1 MSKLPDPLPTTD
13 VARFVADLA
22 REQGVVA
29 VRTRLDEFAEKVT
42 ELSGDEVRL
51 DKTELTLV
59 MLAQKASSPPA
70 WIGGH
75 GTEPNE
81 QNTQQSPG
89 FGCKT
94 VWHLSHS

>member
-59 MLAQKASSPPA
+59 MLAQKGVITGRQMSLL
-70 WIGGH
+70 ILNHMRERRTG
-75 GTEPNE
+75 
-81 QNTQQSPG
+81 
-89 FGCKT
+89 
-94 VWHLSHS
+94 LS